1 LQNYVGQLQDRALQF
16 GRNDLVKWHQLID
29 QSHHYWREKYNSRI
43 RAIFLLKFE
52 SLIIFAVV
60 LYLLIAPF
68 ISDVSAPA
76 ALSAEI
82 IFALVG
88 SIGLWFSAVGF
99 EKKRSFG
106 RAPAVLANLIALGV
120 SYYMISGNFL
130 LIGIPLAILALITLI
145 SAALGYS
152 E

>member
-1 LQNYVGQLQDRALQF
+1 M
-16 GRNDLVKWHQLID
+16 DLRRVL
-29 QSHHYWREKYNSRI
+29 STENSRI

-52 SLIIFAVV
+52 SLIISVIV

-76 ALSAEI
+76 ALSVEI
-82 IFALVG
+82 IFAVVA

-120 SYYMISGNFL
+120 SYYMITGSL
-130 LIGIPLAILALITLI
+130 LIVGIPLAILALITLF
-145 SAALGYS
+145 SAALGYA

>member
-1 LQNYVGQLQDRALQF
+1 MDMRRVL
-16 GRNDLVKWHQLID
+16 
-29 QSHHYWREKYNSRI
+29 STEKSRI
-43 RAIFLLKFE
+43 RAILLLKFE
-52 SLIIFAVV
+52 SLIIFAIV

-68 ISDVSAPA
+68 VSDVSAPA

-82 IFALVG
+82 IFALVA

-120 SYYMISGNFL
+120 SYHMITGQL
-130 LIGIPLAILALITLI
+130 YLVGIPLALLASATLI
-145 SAALGYS
+145 SSALGYS